1 MNKSNLW
8 GSLIPGSML
17 KFLGQPTR
25 HCDGVSRRIFLRAG
39 ALGVGGFTLADLLRA
54 ESESGSSHKAVINI
68 HLDGGPPQMDM
79 IDPKPEAPSG
89 LRGEFSSIK
98 TKLPGVHLT
107 ELMPQVAA
115 AADKFVFLRSL
126 VGSAGRHDGFQC
138 QSGYNSKDLSGIGG
152 RPAMGCVVDK
162 LLGTR
167 GNAPAFVDLMQGRP
181 LARNSARP
189 GFLGPAFKPFR
200 PDISHLFQRE
210 LEEGMKG
217 ELARLGGDHQI
228 SLKLLPD
235 LNAARMDNRVGLL
248 HQFDGLRRQVDQ
260 SGMMNAME
268 RFNQQAVGILTSGKF
283 AEAMDLDK
291 ENPKVLAR
299 YTPRHK
305 EEGKRGTTA
314 DGYNASRKLLLA
326 RRLIEAGVRVVSVT
340 FSDFDTHSSN
350 FDRMRHLVPVVD
362 HALATLVEDLGERG
376 MLDDVLIVAWG
387 EFGRTP
393 KVNAKAGRDHWP
405 RVSPG
410 LMAGGGIRTGQVIG
424 ATDKVA
430 GEAIERPVHYQ
441 DVMATMYEHLRLK
454 PRATTVIDTTGRP
467 QYLCDTGR
475 PIRELF

>member
-1 MNKSNLW
+1 L
-8 GSLIPGSML
+8 
-17 KFLGQPTR
+17 
-25 HCDGVSRRIFLRAG
+25 
-39 ALGVGGFTLADLLRA
+39 TLADVLRA
-54 ESESGSSHKAVINI
+54 DAAGGKSHKAVINI

-79 IDPKPEAPSG
+79 IDPKPKAPAE

-98 TKLPGVHLT
+98 TKIPGVHLT

-138 QSGYNSKDLSGIGG
+138 QSGFHAKDLASIGG

-162 LLGTR
+162 LLGGS

-181 LARNSARP
+181 LARNSARV
-189 GFLGPAFKPFR
+189 GFLGPAFRPFR

-210 LEEGMKG
+210 LEKGMKG
-217 ELARLGGDHQI
+217 ELARLGKDHQVN
-228 SLKLLPD
+228 LKLIAD
-235 LNAARMDNRVGLL
+235 LNAERLDDRVGLL
-248 HQFDGLRRQVDQ
+248 RQFDGIRRTVDVSTK
-260 SGMMNAME
+260 SGMMNAMD

-283 AEAMDLDK
+283 ADAMDLEK
-291 ENPKVLAR
+291 ENPKTLAR

-305 EEGKRGTTA
+305 EEGARGTTA

-326 RRLIEAGVRVVSVT
+326 RRLIEAGVRVVSVS

-350 FDRMRHLVPVVD
+350 FGRMRHLVPVVD
-362 HALATLVEDLGERG
+362 HALATLVADLGERG

-393 KVNAKAGRDHWP
+393 KVNAKGGRDHWP

-410 LMAGGGIRTGQVIG
+410 LMAGGGIRAGQVIG
-424 ATDKVA
+424 ATDKIA
-430 GEAIERPVHYQ
+430 AEPTARPVHYQ
-441 DVMATMYEHLRLK
+441 DVMATMYQHLGLN
-454 PRATTVIDTTGRP
+454 PNATTVNDPTGRP
-467 QYLCDTGR
+467 QYLCDSGR
-475 PIRELF
+475 PIRELI